1 MENAEKYTKECPHK
15 ELCGGCMYQGRSYE
29 EQLRTKEEQVDGS
42 LRERKIVP
50 REREPIEGSPSQWH
64 YRNKMEYTFG
74 DMVKDGPMTLGM
86 HQRGKF
92 MSIITVDR
100 CMLVHEDF
108 NIILKAVLEFSKE
121 KGYSKYNKKSHKGL
135 MRHLVLRRGIR
146 TGDILVNIVTASDHS
161 SGEFFDEKA
170 FVEMIRSLE
179 LENHV
184 TGILRTINDGLAD
197 AVNCDELKVLWGDD
211 HYTEE
216 IAGLKF
222 KVGPFSFFQT
232 NVEAA
237 ERLYLQALD
246 LIDGYDDKRV
256 WDLFCGTGT
265 ITQILAR
272 KAKYVTG
279 VELVEEAVEA
289 AEENARLNGLDN
301 CRFIA
306 GDVFKV
312 LPDIGEKPDVIVV
325 DPPRMG
331 IQEKAM
337 DLIIEQGVDQILYI
351 SCNPKTLVANLDYF
365 THHGYRVESLKAYD
379 NFPCT
384 KHVEAVCL
392 LSGAG
397 RTE

>member
-325 DPPRMG
+325 DPP
-331 IQEKAM
+331 K
-337 DLIIEQGVDQILYI
+337 
-351 SCNPKTLVANLDYF
+351 NPC
-365 THHGYRVESLKAYD
+365 GESGLFHPSRIPGGK
-379 NFPCT
+379 PQ
-384 KHVEAVCL
+384 
-392 LSGAG
+392 SI
-397 RTE
+397 